1 MSFIK
6 SKKFLAIFA
15 FVLIFT
21 VIVVALYGQ
30 NFQSKVVV
38 GGKTFTVKVA
48 ETRYLLEKGLSGH
61 KPLSSDE
68 GMFFVFQAPQK
79 YGFWMKDMTFA
90 IDIIWLD
97 SNYKISHIEK
107 NVKPETYPKVFYP
120 ETDSKY
126 VLEVQ
131 AGQSEILNLKIG
143 DFVQFITKDSKNS

>member
-1 MSFIK
+1 MNFIK

-15 FVLIFT
+15 FILIFA
-21 VIVVALYGQ
+21 VIVVVLHG
-30 NFQSKVVV
+30 FTFKSKVIV
-38 GGKTFTVKVA
+38 GGKTLTVEVV
-48 ETRYLLEKGLSGH
+48 ETKYLLEKGLSGH
-61 KPLSSDE
+61 KPLLSDE

-79 YGFWMKDMTFA
+79 YGFWMKDMTFP

-126 VLEVQ
+126 VLELQ